1 MRLSVIVPV
10 YNVEAYIGDCLDTL
24 LDQGLGDAEYEIL
37 CVNDGST
44 DGSQAILEE
53 YRRKNRQISV
63 ICQANQGLSAA
74 RNTGLRAASG
84 AYVYFI
90 DSDDLLER
98 RTLGELY
105 ALAAGHYLDML
116 LFSYQRFADG
126 TAPSLTEQ
134 TVDPGRLCLF
144 RDPMEMR
151 RHRGVPSWRTAWNYL
166 VRRSVLEEFGLTFP
180 EGSLFEDEEFN
191 FWLDR
196 CGAACGYLDQKL
208 YHYRQ
213 REGSILRTFQSDE
226 GFPPYIQGRVKL
238 AARRQRIL
246 KDFRA
251 GNPPRLRLPV
261 TEAELEDRFIDEV
274 QGILNRLLEKGD
286 RTVFQRTL
294 EELTARGLYPYP
306 MRWRRLVRRVPL
318 KRRLI
323 SAASF
328 LFPVRVYLQLCMRAR
343 AFLPWRQG
351 RREGGT

>member
-1 MRLSVIVPV
+1 MKLSVIVPV
-10 YNVEAYIGDCLDTL
+10 YNVEAYVGACLDAL
-24 LDQGLGDAEYEIL
+24 LDQGLGDTEYEIL

-44 DGSQAILEE
+44 DGSRRILEE

-63 ICQANQGLSAA
+63 IHQANRGLSAA
-74 RNTGLRAASG
+74 RNAGLRAASG

-98 RTLGELY
+98 RALGDLY
-105 ALAAGHYLDML
+105 ALAAGHDLDML
-116 LFSYQRFADG
+116 LFSYRRFADG

-134 TVDPGRLCLF
+134 TVDAERLSLF
-144 RDPMEMR
+144 QDPMEMR
-151 RHRGVPSWRTAWNYL
+151 RHRGVPAWRTVWNYL

-226 GFPPYIQGRVKL
+226 GFPPYIRGRVKL

-246 KDFRA
+246 EDFRA

-286 RTVFQRTL
+286 RAVFQRTL
-294 EELTARGLYPYP
+294 EELTAQGLYPYP
-306 MRWRRLVRRVPL
+306 MRWRRLTRRMPL
-318 KRRLI
+318 KRRLV
-323 SAASF
+323 SAAGF
-328 LFPVRVYLQLCMRAR
+328 LLPVRGYLRLCMRAR
-343 AFLPWRQG
+343 TLLPRRRG
-351 RREGGT
+351 RREDGA